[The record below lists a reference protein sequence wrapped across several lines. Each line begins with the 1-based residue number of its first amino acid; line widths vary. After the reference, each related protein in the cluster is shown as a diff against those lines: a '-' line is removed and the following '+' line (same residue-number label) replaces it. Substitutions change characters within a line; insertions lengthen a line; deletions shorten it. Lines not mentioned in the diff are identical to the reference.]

1 VTSVSSVTAFLARA
15 LTDADPQAAALL
27 TALDLDAEARAA
39 VDAQAVPAVERRQWM
54 AERTGREW
62 TQAQFAHVE
71 ARTFVA
77 IRRQLQARGLWLE
90 P

>member
-1 VTSVSSVTAFLARA
+1 VAAFLARELMGEGQWRRVFA
-15 LTDADPQAAALL
+15 E
-27 TALDLDAEARAA
+27 LDLDGQARAA
-39 VDAQAVPAVERRQWM
+39 AAAQAIPAQDRLAWM

-62 TQAQFAHVE
+62 TRAQLAHVE

>member
-1 VTSVSSVTAFLARA
+1 MAAFLARA
-15 LTDADPQAAALL
+15 LMGEGQWRRVFAE
-27 TALDLDAEARAA
+27 LDLDGQARAA
-39 VDAQAVPAVERRQWM
+39 AEAQAIPVQDRLAWM

-62 TQAQFAHVE
+62 TGAQLAHVE
-71 ARTFVA
+71 ARTLVA